1 MQYRSG
7 PVTLCLSSRSKC
19 LLASSC
25 GLVIFGAIIL
35 ASLSSVCLGQ
45 SETSQSETT
54 TSSHLVPD
62 STVFYVSVPSFKS
75 MSEAFG
81 RTGFGRMFKDPAL
94 KPFLKDLRG
103 QLEDKFA
110 EQIRRSGLSLEDLQ
124 EMDAGEV
131 AFATI
136 VYPDGT
142 TSRSGSSFLI
152 EVGDDESLG
161 DRLLS
166 QIESNLQSRQ
176 AKKMPDVDVSGVKV
190 KYYEPKRDAGEIRKP
205 RVYLTQVAN
214 WVVVTNQRPV
224 LEMLIEA
231 VLSGTSSSLAS
242 SASYQFVRERLD
254 ANEVQSEPHLTWY
267 ASPFALAKVIRDE
280 QVTPGQTS
288 RYLMAMEKTG
298 FDVVK
303 GVGGD
308 FSFDV
313 NGDDYFFQAFVSVPG
328 EGPLLERLNQS
339 SKMLSFFAS
348 DEDADFQ
355 PGPWVRDSAADVLTW
370 YWDSG
375 AAFRAAE
382 PLVDELYEEGTFQR
396 VVNDIRNAESTQV
409 DLPALASSL
418 GPRWTYSSEVVRPL
432 NGASEKLLLAI
443 ELNDPETAK
452 VNFRNYLK
460 ADWYRQREIET
471 TAGLELWEFEGEPV
485 DDEGIIDLLDPDSAD
500 PEDEEPIEEGLLL
513 GMRAFCFPEG
523 QNYVLA
529 SNDPDYL
536 LEVVDAEKGL
546 ADLPAYSALRD
557 QLQPHLSGTPSFYS
571 FALQDRVHELSYHLL
586 REGTL
591 PESET
596 RLEQMLR
603 MVFGTE
609 NGVIREQEIDGAN
622 MPEEYRTVVAPY
634 LGPSGWLVNS
644 EENGWVI
651 VGAGLKSASSD
662 E

>member
-25 GLVIFGAIIL
+25 GLVIFVAIIL

-254 ANEVQSEPHLTWY
+254 ANEVQSDLVCFTFR
-267 ASPFALAKVIRDE
+267 SC
-280 QVTPGQTS
+280 
-288 RYLMAMEKTG
+288 
-298 FDVVK
+298 K
-303 GVGGD
+303 GDQRRAGHAW
-308 FSFDV
+308 SNLSLL
-313 NGDDYFFQAFVSVPG
+313 NGDG
-328 EGPLLERLNQS
+328 EDG
-339 SKMLSFFAS
+339 
-348 DEDADFQ
+348 
-355 PGPWVRDSAADVLTW
+355 
-370 YWDSG
+370 
-375 AAFRAAE
+375 FRC
-382 PLVDELYEEGTFQR
+382 
-396 VVNDIRNAESTQV
+396 
-409 DLPALASSL
+409 
-418 GPRWTYSSEVVRPL
+418 
-432 NGASEKLLLAI
+432 
-443 ELNDPETAK
+443 
-452 VNFRNYLK
+452 
-460 ADWYRQREIET
+460 RQRCW
-471 TAGLELWEFEGEPV
+471 GR
-485 DDEGIIDLLDPDSAD
+485 LL
-500 PEDEEPIEEGLLL
+500 
-513 GMRAFCFPEG
+513 
-523 QNYVLA
+523 V
-529 SNDPDYL
+529 
-536 LEVVDAEKGL
+536 
-546 ADLPAYSALRD
+546 
-557 QLQPHLSGTPSFYS
+557 
-571 FALQDRVHELSYHLL
+571 
-586 REGTL
+586 
-591 PESET
+591 
-596 RLEQMLR
+596 
-603 MVFGTE
+603 
-609 NGVIREQEIDGAN
+609 
-622 MPEEYRTVVAPY
+622 
-634 LGPSGWLVNS
+634 
-644 EENGWVI
+644 
-651 VGAGLKSASSD
+651 
-662 E
+662 